1 MKLKIYAEESYTTTV
16 RRSSLEIESNDY
28 PELLGMSEDEIS
40 DYIDNHSYDMK
51 STNEEV
57 YSSLGEEL
65 SDQDVEYDDV
75 SGDVTE
81 FYVEQID

>member
-1 MKLKIYAEESYTTTV
+1 
-16 RRSSLEIESNDY
+16 
-28 PELLGMSEDEIS
+28 MSEDEIS